1 MKKTVLYNAKLY
13 LEKGCFAEA
22 CVIEDG
28 VITKVGKSGQLL
40 SACYGADVIDC
51 HGKTVIP
58 GLNDSHC
65 HLLMVAATRSY
76 VPLLGATSIDDVIAR
91 ARAFLEKH
99 PTARGLQGMGWNVVN
114 FVEGEKRDLCRQ
126 DLDKIS
132 TEIPI
137 VFQRACG
144 HMAACNTKALTLAH
158 VDANTPQVEGG
169 VFEHE
174 ENGYPNGRFAEN
186 AKGLLENI
194 IPEPTIEELTQNFE
208 EVLHYAASCG
218 LTSVQCNDVGTTLPP
233 AEAYSLLHKFHD
245 AGKLLVRYHTQN
257 SYDSVEE
264 FEQYITTEKNDP
276 RYDDV
281 LSFGPLKLF
290 KDGSI
295 GGHSALLRRP
305 YLDAPDT
312 CGVSVNPDAEL
323 DAFCAAADRLNI
335 QVMCHCIGDGAVDSL
350 LTRYEK
356 VLRDGKNPLRHGI
369 IHCQI
374 MDKEMMER
382 IVRDDVLPLEQ
393 PIFLHSDLHALPTR
407 IPDELAR
414 TSNAYGT
421 LLALGAHQAF
431 GTDAPVED
439 CNPFPCIYCAV
450 NRKDLNGQPAE
461 GYFPEERISVEDAVD
476 CYTIGSAYAQFMEDK
491 KGRIKE
497 GYVADLAVLD
507 HDIFSCDPMELK
519 DVKPVLTIM
528 DGKVTFKA

>member
-1 MKKTVLYNAKLY
+1 MKKTVLYNAKIY
-13 LEKGCFAEA
+13 LEKGHFAEA

-28 VITKVGKSGQLL
+28 TITAVGKSGQLL
-40 SACYGADVIDC
+40 MASYGADVIDC

-65 HLLMVAATRSY
+65 HLMMVAATRSF
-76 VPLLGATSIDDVIAR
+76 VPLLGASSIDDVVSR
-91 ARAFLEKH
+91 AKAFLETH
-99 PTARGLQGMGWNVVN
+99 PNSRGLKGMGWNVVN

-126 DLDKIS
+126 DLDRIS

-144 HMAACNTKALTLAH
+144 HMAACNTKALELAR
-158 VDANTPQVEGG
+158 VDATTPQVEGG

-174 ENGYPNGRFAEN
+174 ETGYPNGRFSEN
-186 AKGLLENI
+186 AKALLENI
-194 IPEPTIEELTQNFE
+194 VPDPTPEELMQNFE

-218 LTSVQCNDVGTTLPP
+218 LTSVQSNDIGTTLPP
-233 AEAYSLLHKFHD
+233 EQAYALVHKFHD
-245 AGKLLVRYHTQN
+245 QGTLLVRYHTQN
-257 SYDSVEE
+257 SFESVEQ
-264 FEQYITTEKNDP
+264 FEQYMATERKDP
-276 RYDDV
+276 RYDNV

-295 GGHSALLRRP
+295 GGHSAMLRKP

-312 CGVSVNPDAEL
+312 CGVSVRSDEEL
-323 DAFCAAADRLNI
+323 DAFCAAADKLDV
-335 QVMCHCIGDGAVDSL
+335 QVMCHCIGDGAIDSL

-356 VLRDGKNPLRHGI
+356 ILRDGKNPLRHGI

-374 MDKEMMER
+374 MDRPMMER
-382 IVRDDVLPLEQ
+382 LAGDGVLALEQ

-414 TSNAYGT
+414 TSNAYRT
-421 LLALGAHQAF
+421 MKELGVHQAF
-431 GTDAPVED
+431 GTDSPVED

-450 NRKDLNGQPAE
+450 NRKDLSGNPAE
-461 GYFPEERISVEDAVD
+461 GYFPEECISVEDAVD

-497 GYVADLAVLD
+497 GYLADLTVLD
-507 HDIFSCDPMELK
+507 RDIFTCDPMELK
-519 DVKPVLTIM
+519 DVKPVLTLM
-528 DGKVTFKA
+528 AGNVTFKA